1 MLQPSRTPMFFR
13 CAVHSLICLLPLPGT
28 LFFSVCLA
36 DIHLSLLGLKCHY
49 FQEASEDSPGPWSP
63 PLSTPCFL
71 HPSRPA
77 CFILMA
83 CLLICLFHYT
93 TSFMKAVTLSVSHAI
108 VNPISMMPGTEIGA
122 RNIFDEKKFVILIF
136 YYQQVRTIAL
146 WLVSLHWAPNLPR
159 ARRPKITAETESD
172 SLPDS
177 PCPDAA
183 NKTFYNLLGT
193 LRWGTGRLPLWSYN
207 SVYCSGYSRRVWDTQ
222 TKLTSLQVKM

>member
-36 DIHLSLLGLKCHY
+36 DIHLSLIGLKCHY

-122 RNIFDEKKFVILIF
+122 QNFFDEKKICDNNFLLPTSENHSFVIS
-136 YYQQVRTIAL
+136 VT
-146 WLVSLHWAPNLPR
+146 
-159 ARRPKITAETESD
+159 
-172 SLPDS
+172 
-177 PCPDAA
+177 
-183 NKTFYNLLGT
+183 
-193 LRWGTGRLPLWSYN
+193 PLS
-207 SVYCSGYSRRVWDTQ
+207 SKPPTC
-222 TKLTSLQVKM
+222 KEA